1 VMITAATPVCLT
13 CFRKARTALY
23 SFKNRFD

>member
-23 SFKNRFD
+23 SRKNKYD

>member
-1 VMITAATPVCLT
+1 MITAATPVCLT